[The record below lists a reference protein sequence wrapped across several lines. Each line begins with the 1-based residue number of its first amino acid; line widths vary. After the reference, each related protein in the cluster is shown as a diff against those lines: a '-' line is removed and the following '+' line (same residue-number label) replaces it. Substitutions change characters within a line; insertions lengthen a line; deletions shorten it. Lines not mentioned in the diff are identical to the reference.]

1 MAADAADA
9 AASERWISAW
19 GTALQSIPQLANLP
33 PLYRAPDVAG
43 RTVRQ
48 LIYLQIDSKRMRL
61 RISNLYGTEPLVVE
75 SMSVARAMSGSN
87 PALRAESARPVLFGG
102 RKSVS
107 VAPGAQITSDAVDFD
122 VAAQQPVAV
131 SMFMGKDQKLVAW
144 HRVSSQVNYI
154 STSGDHTDDASV
166 GAYRTRFTQYA
177 WLTNVVA
184 VENPSAQ
191 AVVAIGDSITDG
203 MRSSL
208 NANRR
213 WPDALAKR
221 LAEKSGGQ
229 MAVVNAGISGNRL
242 LSNSPCYGEAL
253 ATRFERDVLRQPG
266 VRAVIVLIG
275 INDINFM
282 AMPAHAGLDC
292 DAPHTEV
299 NADSLVRG
307 YQRLIAQAHQRGIR
321 IYGATLT
328 PALLPP
334 EREAI
339 RTAVNESIR
348 SSRAFDDVIDF
359 DQALRDPARPSVLQK
374 RYDSGDHIHPSDAGY
389 AAMAAAV
396 PLDIVAGAAKHRRVD
411 APVEKVCFITLL
423 FASAWPS
430 MCRFCRKTRSLQ
442 VLSQDEKPPE
452 KRAASSEVGRF

>member
-1 MAADAADA
+1 MAADTPDA
-9 AASERWISAW
+9 AASEPWISAW
-19 GTALQSIPQLANLP
+19 GTALQSIPQLANVP

-48 LIYLQIDSKRMRL
+48 LIYPQIDGKRMRL

-75 SMSVARAMSGSN
+75 SMSVAHAMSGSS
-87 PALRAESARPVLFGG
+87 PALRAGSARPVLFGG
-102 RKSVS
+102 RKSVT
-107 VAPGAQITSDAVDFD
+107 VAPGAQIASDAVDFD
-122 VAAQQPVAV
+122 VAARQPLAV
-131 SMFMGKDQKLVAW
+131 SMFMGKDQTLIAW

-154 STSGDHTDDASV
+154 STSGEHTDDPSV

-177 WLTNVVA
+177 WLTDVA

-213 WPDALAKR
+213 WPDALAQR

-242 LSNSPCYGEAL
+242 LSASPCYGEAL
-253 ATRFERDVLRQPG
+253 ATRFERDTLRQLG

-275 INDINFM
+275 IDDINFM

-299 NADSLVRG
+299 NADALVRG

-328 PALLPP
+328 PASLPP

-348 SSRAFDDVIDF
+348 SGRAFDGVIDF
-359 DQALRDPARPSVLQK
+359 DQALRDPARPNVLQK

-389 AAMAAAV
+389 AAMGAAV
-396 PLDIVAGAAKHRRVD
+396 PLDIVAGAAKPAR
-411 APVEKVCFITLL
+411 
-423 FASAWPS
+423 
-430 MCRFCRKTRSLQ
+430 
-442 VLSQDEKPPE
+442 
-452 KRAASSEVGRF
+452 

>member
-1 MAADAADA
+1 MKLRVLAAICAAALVAQVNFAPHAFAADVAEAPA
-9 AASERWISAW
+9 NEHWVSAW

-48 LIYLQIDSKRMRL
+48 LIYPQLDGKRMRL
-61 RISNLYGTEPLVVE
+61 RISNLYGSEPLVVE
-75 SMSVARAMSGSN
+75 SMTVARAAAGDS
-87 PALRAESARPVLFGG
+87 AAIRAGSARPVLFGG
-102 RKSVS
+102 RKSVT
-107 VAPGAQITSDAVDFD
+107 VAPGAQATSDAVNFD
-122 VAAQQPVAV
+122 ADAFQPVAV

-154 STSGDHTDDASV
+154 STPGDRTEDASA
-166 GAYRTRFTQYA
+166 GAFRTRFTQFA
-177 WLTNVVA
+177 WLTNVM
-184 VENPSAQ
+184 VESPSAQ
-191 AVVAIGDSITDG
+191 AIVAIGDSITDG
-203 MRSSL
+203 MRSSV

-213 WPDALAKR
+213 WPDALAKQVAR
-221 LAEKSGGQ
+221 KGGGQ
-229 MAVVNAGISGNRL
+229 TVVVNAGISGNRL
-242 LSNSPCYGEAL
+242 LSNSPCYGEAVVS
-253 ATRFERDVLRQPG
+253 RFERDALRQPG

-299 NADSLVRG
+299 NADALVRG
-307 YQRLIAQAHQRGIR
+307 YQRLIAQAHQRGIK

-328 PALLPP
+328 PASLPP

-348 SSRAFDDVIDF
+348 SSRAFDGVIDF
-359 DQALRDPARPSVLQK
+359 DQALRDPARPSVLQR

-396 PLDIVAGAAKHRRVD
+396 PMEFVSGATKAMH
-411 APVEKVCFITLL
+411 
-423 FASAWPS
+423 
-430 MCRFCRKTRSLQ
+430 
-442 VLSQDEKPPE
+442 
-452 KRAASSEVGRF
+452 

>member
-1 MAADAADA
+1 MKLRVLAAICAAACAVQLNFAPMAFAADAAETPA
-9 AASERWISAW
+9 NERWVSAW

-48 LIYLQIDSKRMRL
+48 LIYPQLDGKRMRL

-75 SMSVARAMSGSN
+75 SMSVARAVGGSS
-87 PALRAESARPVLFGG
+87 AAIQAGSARSVSFGG
-102 RKSVS
+102 HKSVT
-107 VAPGAQITSDAVDFD
+107 VAPGAQATSDAVDFD
-122 VAAQQPVAV
+122 VAAFQPVAV

-154 STSGDHTDDASV
+154 STPGDRTGDGSAA
-166 GAYRTRFTQYA
+166 AYRTRFTQYA
-177 WLTNVVA
+177 WLSNVA
-184 VENPSAQ
+184 VESAS
-191 AVVAIGDSITDG
+191 AHAIVAIGDSITDG

-213 WPDALAKR
+213 WPDALAKEVAR
-221 LAEKSGGQ
+221 KSGGQ
-229 MAVVNAGISGNRL
+229 TAVLNAGISGNRL
-242 LSNSPCYGEAL
+242 LSNSPCYGEAVVS
-253 ATRFERDVLRQPG
+253 RFERDALRQPG

-299 NADSLVRG
+299 NADALVRG
-307 YQRLIAQAHQRGIR
+307 YQRLIAQAHQRGVK

-328 PALLPP
+328 PASLPP
-334 EREAI
+334 ERESI

-348 SSRAFDDVIDF
+348 ASRAFDGVIDF
-359 DQALRDPARPSVLQK
+359 DRALRDPARPSVLQR

-396 PLDIVAGAAKHRRVD
+396 PMEFVIGAAK
-411 APVEKVCFITLL
+411 
-423 FASAWPS
+423 
-430 MCRFCRKTRSLQ
+430 
-442 VLSQDEKPPE
+442 
-452 KRAASSEVGRF
+452 AAH

>member
-1 MAADAADA
+1 MKLRVLAAICAAALAAQFNFAPQAFAADAAEA
-9 AASERWISAW
+9 PATERWVSAW
-19 GTALQSIPQLANLP
+19 GTALQAIPQLANLP

-48 LIYLQIDSKRMRL
+48 LIYPQLDGKRMRL

-75 SMSVARAMSGSN
+75 SMSVARAAGGSG
-87 PALRAESARPVLFGG
+87 AAIRAGSARAVSFGG
-102 RKSVS
+102 HKSVT
-107 VAPGAQITSDAVDFD
+107 VAPGAQATSDAVDFD
-122 VAAQQPVAV
+122 VAAFQPVAV
-131 SMFMGKDQKLVAW
+131 STYMGKDQKLVAW

-154 STSGDHTDDASV
+154 STPGDRTADASA
-166 GAYRTRFTQYA
+166 GAFRTRFTQYA
-177 WLTNVVA
+177 WLTNVA
-184 VENPSAQ
+184 VESPSAQ
-191 AVVAIGDSITDG
+191 AIVAIGDSITDG
-203 MRSSL
+203 MRSSI

-213 WPDALAKR
+213 WPDALGREMAR
-221 LAEKSGGQ
+221 KSDGQ
-229 MAVVNAGISGNRL
+229 TAVVNAGISGNRL
-242 LSNSPCYGEAL
+242 LSNSPCYGEAVVS
-253 ATRFERDVLRQPG
+253 RFERDALRQSG

-299 NADSLVRG
+299 NADALVRG
-307 YQRLIAQAHQRGIR
+307 YQRLIAQAHQRGVK

-328 PALLPP
+328 PASLPP

-348 SSRAFDDVIDF
+348 SSRAFDGVIDF
-359 DQALRDPARPSVLQK
+359 DQALRDPASPSALQR

-396 PLDIVAGAAKHRRVD
+396 PMEFVTGTTKAAH
-411 APVEKVCFITLL
+411 
-423 FASAWPS
+423 
-430 MCRFCRKTRSLQ
+430 
-442 VLSQDEKPPE
+442 
-452 KRAASSEVGRF
+452 

>member
-1 MAADAADA
+1 MKLRVFAAICAAALVAQVNFAPHAFAADATEAPA
-9 AASERWISAW
+9 NEHWVSAW

-48 LIYLQIDSKRMRL
+48 LIYPQLDGKRMRL

-75 SMSVARAMSGSN
+75 SMTVARAAAGDS
-87 PALRAESARPVLFGG
+87 AAIRAGSARPVLFGG
-102 RKSVS
+102 RKSVT
-107 VAPGAQITSDAVDFD
+107 VAPGAQATSDAVNFD
-122 VAAQQPVAV
+122 ADAFRPVAV

-154 STSGDHTDDASV
+154 SMPGDRTEDASA
-166 GAYRTRFTQYA
+166 GAFRTRFTQFA
-177 WLTNVVA
+177 WLTNVM
-184 VENPSAQ
+184 VESPSAQ
-191 AVVAIGDSITDG
+191 AIIAIGDSITDG
-203 MRSSL
+203 MRSSI

-213 WPDALAKR
+213 WPDALAKQVAR
-221 LAEKSGGQ
+221 KGGGQ
-229 MAVVNAGISGNRL
+229 TVVVNAGISGNRL
-242 LSNSPCYGEAL
+242 LSNSPCYGEAVVS
-253 ATRFERDVLRQPG
+253 RFERDALRQPG
-266 VRAVIVLIG
+266 VRAIIVLIG

-299 NADSLVRG
+299 NADALVRG
-307 YQRLIAQAHQRGIR
+307 YQRLIAQAHQRGIK

-328 PALLPP
+328 PASLPP

-348 SSRAFDDVIDF
+348 SSKAFDGVIDF
-359 DQALRDPARPSVLQK
+359 DQSLRDPARPSVLQR

-396 PLDIVAGAAKHRRVD
+396 PMEFVSGPTKAMH
-411 APVEKVCFITLL
+411 
-423 FASAWPS
+423 
-430 MCRFCRKTRSLQ
+430 
-442 VLSQDEKPPE
+442 
-452 KRAASSEVGRF
+452 

>member
-1 MAADAADA
+1 MKLRVLAAICAATFAAQFNLAPHAFAAETADAP
-9 AASERWISAW
+9 ASEHWVSAW
-19 GTALQSIPQLANLP
+19 GTALQSIPQVANLP

-48 LIYLQIDSKRMRL
+48 LIYPQIDGKRMRL
-61 RISNLYGTEPLVVE
+61 RISNLYGTEPLIVE
-75 SMSVARAMSGSN
+75 SVSVARATSGSS
-87 PALRAESARPVLFGG
+87 AAIRAGSARPVLFGG
-102 RKSVS
+102 RKSVT
-107 VAPGAQITSDAVDFD
+107 VAPGAQITSDAVNFD
-122 VAAQQPVAV
+122 VEAQQPLAV

-144 HRVSSQVNYI
+144 HRIASQVNYI
-154 STSGDHTDDASV
+154 STPGDHSDDASA
-166 GAYRTRFTQYA
+166 GSFRTRFTQYA
-177 WLTNVVA
+177 WLTNLA
-184 VENPSAQ
+184 VESPSAQ

-213 WPDALAKR
+213 WPDALAKQV
-221 LAEKSGGQ
+221 AHKSGGET
-229 MAVVNAGISGNRL
+229 VVMNAGISGNRL

-253 ATRFERDVLRQPG
+253 VSRFDRDALRQPG

-275 INDINFM
+275 INDINFA

-299 NADSLVRG
+299 NADALVRG
-307 YQRLIAQAHQRGIR
+307 YQRLIAQAHQRGIK

-328 PALLPP
+328 PASLPP

-348 SSRAFDDVIDF
+348 SSRAFDGVVDF
-359 DQALRDPARPSVLQK
+359 DQALRDPSRPSMLQR

-396 PLDIVAGAAKHRRVD
+396 PLEIVKGTAKPAR
-411 APVEKVCFITLL
+411 
-423 FASAWPS
+423 
-430 MCRFCRKTRSLQ
+430 
-442 VLSQDEKPPE
+442 
-452 KRAASSEVGRF
+452 

>member
-1 MAADAADA
+1 MKLRVLAAICAAALVAQVNLAPHAFAADTADA
-9 AASERWISAW
+9 TANEHWVSAW

-48 LIYLQIDSKRMRL
+48 LIYPQLDGKRIRL

-75 SMSVARAMSGSN
+75 SMSVARAGGGSSG
-87 PALRAESARPVLFGG
+87 AIRAGSARPVLFGG
-102 RKSVS
+102 RKSVT
-107 VAPGAQITSDAVDFD
+107 VAPGAQATSDAVGFD
-122 VAAQQPVAV
+122 VEALQPVAV

-154 STSGDHTDDASV
+154 STPGDRTEDASA
-166 GAYRTRFTQYA
+166 GAFRTRFTQYA
-177 WLTNVVA
+177 WLTNVA
-184 VENPSAQ
+184 VESQSAQ

-213 WPDALAKR
+213 WPDALAKQ
-221 LAEKSGGQ
+221 LARKSG
-229 MAVVNAGISGNRL
+229 AETVIVNAGISGNRL
-242 LSNSPCYGEAL
+242 LSNSPCYGEAVVS
-253 ATRFERDVLRQPG
+253 RFERDALRQPG

-299 NADSLVRG
+299 NADALVRG
-307 YQRLIAQAHQRGIR
+307 YQRLIAQAHQRGIK

-328 PALLPP
+328 PASLPP

-348 SSRAFDDVIDF
+348 SSRAFDGVIDF
-359 DQALRDPARPSVLQK
+359 DQALRDPARPSVLQR

-396 PLDIVAGAAKHRRVD
+396 PMEFVSGTAKP
-411 APVEKVCFITLL
+411 AK
-423 FASAWPS
+423 
-430 MCRFCRKTRSLQ
+430 
-442 VLSQDEKPPE
+442 
-452 KRAASSEVGRF
+452 